1 MHGQRGKGD
10 DPASLFCTGEASPG
24 LLCPDVESLA
34 QERNRLVGEHPDK
47 GHKSDPRYG
56 IPLLRRQAGRAGAVQ
71 PRQEKA
77 ERPDSG
83 LSVSKGELQE
93 KKGTDR
99 KKGEIVSVLKRVDLG

>member
-1 MHGQRGKGD
+1 MIQGMEHLSCED
-10 DPASLFCTGEASPG
+10 
-24 LLCPDVESLA
+24 
-34 QERNRLVGEHPDK
+34 RL
-47 GHKSDPRYG
+47 
-56 IPLLRRQAGRAGAVQ
+56 RAGAVQ
-71 PRQEKA
+71 PREEKA